1 MINICPFFADINENA
16 VTITGDSTAFF
27 DLRVSSNP
35 LEMEERII
43 FSFRTQVYK
52 ALIFYMYDELN
63 NFIQLEVVEGKKL
76 RFTRNNFQQIFH
88 QDIEVPGLF
97 LNESVP
103 DLVSFCQCI
112 VLIILKGFHVCGKAR
127 YIAFLL
133 ALVSK
138 LILSLLSRVLDLYI
152 GVPKFKPQ

>member
-97 LNESVP
+97 INESVP

-112 VLIILKGFHVCGKAR
+112 VLIKGFHVCGKAS

-133 ALVSK
+133 ALAIK
-138 LILSLLSRVLDLYI
+138 LTLSLLSRVLDLYI

>member
-1 MINICPFFADINENA
+1 MSQYRYSLLLLKAITEVQTLSKRTLNMIYICNLFADINENA

-43 FSFRTQVYK
+43 FSIGTQVYK

-88 QDIEVPGLF
+88 QDIEVPGLCINGSVILF
-97 LNESVP
+97 LFVSV
-103 DLVSFCQCI
+103 
-112 VLIILKGFHVCGKAR
+112 
-127 YIAFLL
+127 
-133 ALVSK
+133 
-138 LILSLLSRVLDLYI
+138 
-152 GVPKFKPQ
+152 